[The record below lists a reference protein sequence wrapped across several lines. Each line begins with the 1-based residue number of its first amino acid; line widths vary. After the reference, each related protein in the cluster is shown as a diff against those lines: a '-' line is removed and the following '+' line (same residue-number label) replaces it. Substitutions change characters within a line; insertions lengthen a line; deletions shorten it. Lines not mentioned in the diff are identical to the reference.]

1 MSAEKDSEHESETST
16 NDEAPPAN
24 EAPPV
29 NKGRETLKKL
39 IALGISLLFS
49 FLVLETYVRLTYQ
62 AQWHIPKSAVREPGI
77 YSARMKPSHESEIEI
92 LDGVKF
98 HVKTNERGFRGP
110 LVTTMAN
117 QPFRVLSLG
126 DSFTF
131 GWGIAIEDHSMWKLM
146 EGYRKEHS
154 DRDVGHAFVAC
165 GSWSPRDYYYAYLE
179 DGRPAKADLV
189 VLGFF
194 TGNDILPPDEPR
206 ILDPGKVEYVTKL
219 PQPPRPWIRSFDWVR
234 AQLSG
239 SLIVA
244 SFRAKHS
251 KPAAFAPFEKDMD
264 RQKKLWDT
272 TFFYLKALS
281 DEVKKDGARM
291 ALVLYPSMLQVNTA
305 RALENA
311 GYDSMEPE
319 KVLAEFC
326 KENGIELITLVE
338 ALRAN
343 NQKQDIYYK
352 KDRHL
357 TARGHEVAVGVL
369 KEKLQPMLDKMWDE
383 KAKARAAAAPQ
394 PTPTPEP
401 K

>member
-1 MSAEKDSEHESETST
+1 MSADEKESESST
-16 NDEAPPAN
+16 NDEAA
-24 EAPPV
+24 EAPPAEAPATS
-29 NKGRETLKKL
+29 KGRETLKKI

-49 FLVLETYVRLTYQ
+49 FLVLEGYVRLTYK

-77 YSARMKPSHESEIEI
+77 YSARMKPNHESDIEI

-117 QPFRVLSLG
+117 KPLRVLSLG

-131 GWGIAIEDHSMWKLM
+131 GWGIAIEDHAMWKFM
-146 EGYRKEHS
+146 EGYRKEHA
-154 DRDVGHAFVAC
+154 DHDVGHAYVAC

-179 DGRPAKADLV
+179 DGRQAKADLV
-189 VLGFF
+189 VLGVF

-206 ILDPGKVEYVTKL
+206 ILDPGKVPYVTKL
-219 PQPPRPWIRSFDWVR
+219 PEPPRPWIRSFDWVR

-239 SLIVA
+239 SLVVA

-264 RQKKLWDT
+264 RQKTLWDT
-272 TFFYLKALS
+272 TFFYLKALN
-281 DEVKKDGARM
+281 DEVRKDGARM
-291 ALVLYPSMLQVNTA
+291 ALVLYPSMLQVSTA

-311 GYDSMEPE
+311 GYDSAEPE

-326 KENGIELITLVE
+326 KDNGIELITLLD

-343 NQKQDIYYK
+343 NQQNDMYYA

-357 TARGHEVAVGVL
+357 TTHGHAIAAGVL
-369 KEKLQPMLDKMWDE
+369 KEKLAPLIDKMWDE
-383 KAKARAAAAPQ
+383 KTRARAAAPQ
-394 PTPTPEP
+394 PEQ